1 MMYEMDIQLYNLNYP
16 PTLKRVMD
24 ICSIK
29 QSKLYGTFDYI
40 TNTFDM
46 YTNYTNKDTRK
57 NLGSEVDFKSY
68 MISPGQTLVAY
79 EKFSKKY
86 TPITT
91 SFPLSGQIDES
102 DNIIDTGMDHSLVQ
116 NETEQYPL
124 SAYSPTWGW
133 RLVAPLT
140 TTGIDILN
148 YYSFYT
154 YNETVTA
161 DQIEGVI
168 NWTDP
173 HTTLTS
179 ETTSY
184 DDWAKDT
191 GILDNIME
199 HQLRVGLNLFNS

>member
-1 MMYEMDIQLYNLNYP
+1 M
-16 PTLKRVMD
+16 
-24 ICSIK
+24 
-29 QSKLYGTFDYI
+29 
-40 TNTFDM
+40 
-46 YTNYTNKDTRK
+46 
-57 NLGSEVDFKSY
+57 
-68 MISPGQTLVAY
+68 
-79 EKFSKKY
+79 
-86 TPITT
+86 
-91 SFPLSGQIDES
+91 SGQIDGN

-124 SAYSPTWGW
+124 SAYNPTWGW
-133 RLVAPLT
+133 RLIAPLT

-199 HQLRVGLNLFNS
+199 AYLVQFSYTKTVGLFYFLLPTAMGVMLDIHL